1 MKKKRTIHQDNKGWA
16 SFRIRGIQTS
26 LETLSN
32 NQELSNKVRMKL
44 LLAKQKI
51 DEAVDFLD
59 EEREISEVMKHV
71 VKNN

>member
-1 MKKKRTIHQDNKGWA
+1 MKKKRMNQDNKGWA

-26 LETLSN
+26 LKTLADN
-32 NQELSNKVRMKL
+32 KELSNKVRMKL
-44 LLAKQKI
+44 LLAQQRI

-59 EEREISEVMKHV
+59 EEREINETMKHV